1 MDDRQSVVLVNG
13 LWMPGAVLWLLARR
27 LRRAGFRVYTFTY
40 PSVRQDLQANAQQLQ
55 LFLWNVPGDV
65 VHLVGFS
72 LGGLVLRAL
81 FHFYPAQRPGRIA
94 LLGSPQQDSRAA
106 RALAGSRF
114 GRRLLGHSMADLNAG
129 VPQAWPWPRRDT
141 GVIAGTA
148 AFGLGCLITP
158 LPPPHDGT
166 VSMDETTLPEAGD
179 RVVLP
184 VTHFGMLLSG
194 KVAREV
200 AQFLRSSR
208 FTH

>member
-13 LWMPGAVLWLLARR
+13 LWMPGAMLWLLAGR

-40 PSVRQDLQANAQQLQ
+40 PSVRQDLRANAARLHE
-55 LFLWNVPGDV
+55 FLARIPGAT
-65 VHLVGFS
+65 VHLVGYS

-81 FHFYPAQRPGRIA
+81 FHFHPAQRPGRIA
-94 LLGSPQQDSRAA
+94 LLGSPQRGSHAA

-129 VPQAWPWPRRDT
+129 VPQAWPWPPRDT

-166 VSMDETTLPEAGD
+166 VSLDETTLPQAGD

-194 KVAREV
+194 RVAREV
-200 AQFLRSSR
+200 AQFLRGSR